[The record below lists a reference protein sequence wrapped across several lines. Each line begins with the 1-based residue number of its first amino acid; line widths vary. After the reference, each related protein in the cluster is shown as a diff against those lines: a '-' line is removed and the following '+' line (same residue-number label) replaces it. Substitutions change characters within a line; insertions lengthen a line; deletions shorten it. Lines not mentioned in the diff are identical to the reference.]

1 MPDNN
6 LKQRLQQHF
15 GEQLELRAE
24 VRTDMVSLLCPPEEL
39 VSVCTK
45 LRDHSDLDFAQ
56 LSDLCGVDYSAW
68 GQSDWQTTGATTTGF
83 SRSVQTTVERDT
95 VTPPPVTERFAVV
108 YHLLSL
114 QHNWRLRLYCC
125 PQGEPP
131 RIASVTSVWA
141 SANWYE
147 REAFD
152 LFGIMFDGHNDLR
165 RILTDYGFN
174 GHPLRKDF
182 PMVGEV
188 EVRYDPEEKKVVNQ
202 PVSIE
207 DRVLVPRVIRHDNSH
222 IEGGGDDG
230 EPKS

>member
-1 MPDNN
+1 M
-6 LKQRLQQHF
+6 
-15 GEQLELRAE
+15 
-24 VRTDMVSLLCPPEEL
+24 
-39 VSVCTK
+39 
-45 LRDHSDLDFAQ
+45 
-56 LSDLCGVDYSAW
+56 
-68 GQSDWQTTGATTTGF
+68 
-83 SRSVQTTVERDT
+83 
-95 VTPPPVTERFAVV
+95 
-108 YHLLSL
+108 
-114 QHNWRLRLYCC
+114 
-125 PQGEPP
+125 
-131 RIASVTSVWA
+131 
-141 SANWYE
+141 
-147 REAFD
+147 
-152 LFGIMFDGHNDLR
+152 FGIMFDGHNDLR